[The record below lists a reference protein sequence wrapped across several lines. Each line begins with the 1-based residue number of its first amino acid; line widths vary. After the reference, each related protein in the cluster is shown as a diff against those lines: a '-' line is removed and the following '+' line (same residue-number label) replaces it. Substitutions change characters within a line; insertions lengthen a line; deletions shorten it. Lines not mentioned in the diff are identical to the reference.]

1 MHRLSPLLFCCCLC
15 LFGVMPVSATTGS
28 DLFPVHDSM
37 QPNVEFWTKV
47 YAEYP
52 STKGLLH
59 DYDNLQIVYDIID
72 LRPHGPGSRQSNR
85 RTIKKA
91 KEHYRAI
98 LDKLARGEMPTSRD
112 EQRVYA
118 MFGPNPK
125 RHEFRQAKD
134 NIRCQTGQKD
144 RFFAGLKRSGKYL
157 QRIKDIFRG
166 QGLPEDLA
174 YLPHVESSFNYNAY
188 SKFGAAG
195 IWQFTRA
202 TGRRY
207 MQVDYVVD
215 ERRDPI
221 ASTHAAAKFL
231 KSNYEM
237 LGCWALALTGYNH
250 GPNGMLRAKQQ
261 LGTYQRIFEEY
272 NGSRFKFA
280 SRNFYASF
288 IAARHVAKNY
298 RQYFGNVRLDQPVK
312 YHTVELTGYAPL
324 ARLAEFFHVTPEQIR
339 AVNPGLRPPVFNG
352 QKFIPK
358 SYRLRLPGPAPK
370 MARMSAAIPSSLFER
385 TQKRSKFYRVQRGD
399 TAGIIAR
406 RHGVKLQE
414 LVMANGLNRRATIYV
429 GQNLRIP
436 AEARAAIQLAAASKN
451 SGASQAEPS
460 MASLKQKVLA
470 RAAVEDVGQ
479 GPVLAVAKWPPQAN
493 PHGLVAAREETAGQG
508 PLVAGVL
515 KKRLAVSGPPRSD
528 EAATVLAET
537 VDSPAEG
544 ETEEERPS
552 LVPAPKKA
560 PAVLLAAAEE
570 VPETE
575 AAGDVLP
582 QGTMPAEL
590 HEDPTG
596 DEVAALAPALE
607 AAAPVEEDAMVNPM
621 VLVGNFD
628 VHAVA
633 KVAGVATGTIQVEV
647 EETLGHYADWLEIP
661 TSRIRRLN
669 GFRFGIPIHYGQKL
683 QVPFAKVDK
692 ADFEERRFLYHKELV
707 EDFFAAFKVEGE
719 ETYTV
724 KRGDNLWALCHDQFE
739 LPFWLIKQ
747 YNAGFDFRS
756 LRLGAEIKVP
766 VVSRIDPDS
775 RLARTGPLE
784 QAPSDRALVVLA
796 AH

>member
-1 MHRLSPLLFCCCLC
+1 MHRLSPLLVCCCLY
-15 LFGVMPVSATTGS
+15 LFCVVPASATTGS

-47 YAEYP
+47 YAEHP

-59 DYDNLQIVYDIID
+59 DYDNLQIIYDVID
-72 LRPHGPGSRQSNR
+72 LKPHAPGSRQSNR

-98 LDKLARGEMPTSRD
+98 LDKLARGEMPASRD
-112 EQRVYA
+112 ERRVYA

-125 RHEFRQAKD
+125 RHEFRQARD

-144 RFFAGLKRSGKYL
+144 RFLAGLIRSGKYL
-157 QRIKDIFRG
+157 QRIKDIFRS

-324 ARLAEFFHVTPEQIR
+324 VRLAEFFHVTPEQIR
-339 AVNPGLRPPVFNG
+339 SVNPALRPPVFDG

-399 TAGIIAR
+399 TAGTIAR
-406 RHGVKLQE
+406 RHDVKLQE

-436 AEARAAIQLAAASKN
+436 AEAPTGVQLAAASKS
-451 SGASQAEPS
+451 SGPSQAEPS

-470 RAAVEDVGQ
+470 RAAGEDVGL
-479 GPVLAVAKWPPQAN
+479 GPVLTVAKWPPQAN
-493 PHGLVAAREETAGQG
+493 PYGLVAAREETAVQG
-508 PLVAGVL
+508 PLVARVL
-515 KKRLAVSGPPRSD
+515 KKRVAVSDPDRSD
-528 EAATVLAET
+528 EGAALPAET
-537 VDSPAEG
+537 VAPPAEG
-544 ETEEERPS
+544 EAEAGPS
-552 LVPAPKKA
+552 PLVPAPQKA
-560 PAVLLAAAEE
+560 PAVLVAAADA
-570 VPETE
+570 VSETE
-575 AAGDVLP
+575 TAGDVLS
-582 QGTMPAEL
+582 
-590 HEDPTG
+590 
-596 DEVAALAPALE
+596 
-607 AAAPVEEDAMVNPM
+607 EDAMPAGLQEDLADEEVPALATPLEGAASVEEGAMPNPM

-633 KVAGVATGTIQVEV
+633 KVDGVATGTIQVEV

-683 QVPFAKVDK
+683 QVPFVKVDK

-719 ETYTV
+719 ETYRV
-724 KRGDNLWALCHDQFE
+724 QRGDNLWALCHDQFE

-775 RLARTGPLE
+775 RLARTEPME
-784 QAPSDRALVVLA
+784 RAPSGRPLVVIA